1 MHRFVQVSF
10 GKDLEKSLN
19 FYVDVRQACTNLDLV
34 VNHVVVNMA
43 GLGTQ
48 AHQLVKGK
56 HNKRTTAFV
65 KACMAAC
72 YVTIPTSENIITRLH
87 LFLHCGQVSL
97 VNGLI
102 TQAESF
108 FKQCIQTIKDIPST
122 IEASASVP
130 LSVEEAI
137 AEFVADLA
145 RVMVCMPGHPENG
158 PQYLVQALCSV
169 VGKFPWNKLSTP
181 HRAHSQMRLMEL
193 LCAYCQDT
201 LPFRVLGVDGNDVL
215 FPSPSEKAPCVDLL
229 NKTLQEFLGDL
240 GELKEAGVD
249 DPVALALQ
257 ASLMFE
263 LHQLLVT
270 NALFTKGMATLV
282 FNLFMGAHKSGELS
296 RPKALKAVAAVR
308 QMETDLERS
317 IQPGL
322 TLKIYRDVANKMAQ
336 TAGL

>member
-1 MHRFVQVSF
+1 
-10 GKDLEKSLN
+10 
-19 FYVDVRQACTNLDLV
+19 
-34 VNHVVVNMA
+34 
-43 GLGTQ
+43 
-48 AHQLVKGK
+48 
-56 HNKRTTAFV
+56 
-65 KACMAAC
+65 
-72 YVTIPTSENIITRLH
+72 
-87 LFLHCGQVSL
+87 
-97 VNGLI
+97 
-102 TQAESF
+102 
-108 FKQCIQTIKDIPST
+108 
-122 IEASASVP
+122 
-130 LSVEEAI
+130 
-137 AEFVADLA
+137 
-145 RVMVCMPGHPENG
+145 
-158 PQYLVQALCSV
+158 
-169 VGKFPWNKLSTP
+169 
-181 HRAHSQMRLMEL
+181 MRLMEL